1 MGVTWVSIRRC
12 TESVVLTASNGGVL
26 PPLTGHELLFLFGQL
41 FVLLLTAR
49 ALGELA
55 RAFDFPSVL
64 GELLA
69 GILLG
74 PSVLG
79 NLAPTL
85 FVAVFPPHP
94 LQYHLLEAI
103 SWLGL
108 VMLLVI
114 TGFETDLDLI
124 ASRAGR
130 ATVIAG
136 TSITVPFVFGFVAAW
151 FLPAAFLANGHRL
164 VFSLFIATALS
175 ISAIPVIAKILLDL
189 NVIEREISQL
199 TIAAGMINDTVGWI
213 LLAVVAGLARQSGG
227 GAIETASVT
236 VLFLALFLGI
246 SFTVGRRFVSRLL
259 RWVDTTFDSDLALV
273 TTVTIL
279 ALGAGT
285 LTHALGLEAVLGA
298 FVVGLLVGRVKRFDQ
313 AARHAFEV
321 FTLGILAPIFFATA
335 GLRVDLTTLSTP
347 TSLLVAGGVL
357 LVAIAGK
364 FIGAF
369 VGARGTGLSNWEGIA
384 IGAGLNA
391 RGALE
396 IIVATI
402 GVSVGVLTGTTYTII
417 VLVAIVTSLLAP
429 PVLRVALG
437 NIEPSAAELRR
448 AEHRE
453 REARSF
459 LGSVSRVLLPTR
471 CSPDAQFLAQ
481 LVGHIARPRDIEVT
495 TMFVTDEDG
504 ATRGRESLLARIRS
518 KLVST
523 PPRPRSDGGDGSSW
537 GDESGNDR
545 ERKSGGDTAVGDDCL
560 ATMTRQLSLPSE
572 RTRTRT
578 TPIHG
583 SASDTVLAELNR
595 GYDLLAVA
603 TNADASVSLPESDS
617 SSNAG
622 GSTRPLFE
630 TGIDD
635 VLLRTP
641 TPVLAVGANGI
652 SRDDASHRT
661 DRSTP
666 SRFDEILVPTVGTE
680 YSRHAAEIAFAVAT
694 DCNALVEI
702 VNVVDL
708 GRLRELFVG
717 EADIS
722 ESVRIGTEI
731 VDREATLGRQL
742 GASVL
747 TDVVV
752 DEHPVRAIVRRAAEN
767 DIDLVVLGSGFRP
780 LSQRAFFGHRRRVR
794 AGERPVSG
802 CRREFPMSGF
812 PTATESCP
820 PRHRRR
826 FAAHPRRYRT
836 SRCDGRMGC
845 SRRFRRTFP
854 RRPPPVPV
862 R

>member
-1 MGVTWVSIRRC
+1 MGVTWISIGRC
-12 TESVVLTASNGGVL
+12 AESAVLFASTSGVL
-26 PPLTGHELLFLFGQL
+26 PPLTGHELLFLFGRL

-79 NLAPTL
+79 NLAPTV

-130 ATVIAG
+130 ATAIAS
-136 TSITVPFVFGFVAAW
+136 TSIAVPFVFGFAAAW
-151 FLPAAFLANGHRL
+151 LLPAAFLANGRRL

-227 GAIETASVT
+227 KAVETAGIT
-236 VLFLALFLGI
+236 VFFLALFLGF
-246 SFTVGRRFVSRLL
+246 SFTVGGRFISHLL
-259 RWVDTTFDSDLALV
+259 RWVDTTLDSDLALV

-313 AARHAFEV
+313 AARHVFEV

-335 GLRVDLTTLSTP
+335 GLRVDLASLSTP
-347 TSLLVAGGVL
+347 IALFVACGVL

-369 VGARGTGLSNWEGIA
+369 LGARGTGLSNWEGIA

-396 IIVATI
+396 IIVATV
-402 GVSVGVLTGTTYTII
+402 GVSIGILTGMMYTII

-429 PVLRVALG
+429 PVLRVALDR
-437 NIEPSAAELRR
+437 IEPSAAEVRR

-453 REARSF
+453 REERSF
-459 LGSVSRVLLPTR
+459 LGSISRVLLPTR

-504 ATRGRESLLARIRS
+504 TTRGRESFLARIRS
-518 KLVST
+518 RLV
-523 PPRPRSDGGDGSSW
+523 PIAPRPRSDGGDGNGGSADSEAA
-537 GDESGNDR
+537 G
-545 ERKSGGDTAVGDDCL
+545 GGDAVASPSIEECL
-560 ATMTRQLSLPSE
+560 SVMTQQLSLPSE

-583 SASDTVLAELNR
+583 SASDTVLTELNR

-603 TNADASVSLPESDS
+603 TNADASGSLPESDS
-617 SSNAG
+617 SSNPG

-641 TPVLAVGANGI
+641 TPVLAVGTNGI
-652 SRDDASHRT
+652 SRDDVSP
-661 DRSTP
+661 DRP
-666 SRFDEILVPTVGTE
+666 LDPVPVRRILVPTVGTE

-702 VNVVDL
+702 INVIDRR
-708 GRLRELFVG
+708 RLRELFVG

-722 ESVRIGTEI
+722 ESVRIGAEI

-752 DEHPVRAIVRRAAEN
+752 SERPVRAIVRRAEEN
-767 DIDLVVLGSGFRP
+767 DIDLIVLGSGLRP
-780 LSQRAFFGHRRRVR
+780 LSRRAFFGHRAEYVLEH
-794 AGERPVSG
+794 APCPVAVVS
-802 CRREFPMSGF
+802 
-812 PTATESCP
+812 
-820 PRHRRR
+820 
-826 FAAHPRRYRT
+826 
-836 SRCDGRMGC
+836 SR
-845 SRRFRRTFP
+845 
-854 RRPPPVPV
+854 
-862 R
+862 